1 MQRKRIQEKKFFANK
16 KFLKEKNLK
25 KIYCKYFFEDM
36 NFQIRKM
43 KSFRKKFKKKKKM
56 IHKAMTYPKLWTH
69 SK

>member
-43 KSFRKKFKKKKKM
+43 KSFRKKFKKKKKDDPQSND
-56 IHKAMTYPKLWTH
+56 IP
-69 SK
+69 